1 MTTIRTTTRLFG
13 TLTYAWPAKRYRSTL
28 VSIAV
33 HSVLSGVMIVLVL
46 PLVLRG

>member
-1 MTTIRTTTRLFG
+1 VLLG

-28 VSIAV
+28 ISIAV
-33 HSVLSGVMIVLVL
+33 HSAQSVVMIALVL